1 MQSSNKQQGGFAK
14 GNTFGNRWPKGVSG
28 NPKGRPR
35 MAILSDVLRQK
46 LVEEMPGASEKTIA
60 NAIADSLVE
69 KAIGGDVPAIKEIFD
84 RIEGKS
90 SQLIDVEMKVEDWR
104 SAIEDYGIQESEIL
118 DVARQLLSEGL
129 DTESAS

>member
-1 MQSSNKQQGGFAK
+1 
-14 GNTFGNRWPKGVSG
+14 
-28 NPKGRPR
+28 